1 MSRERKVN
9 LEEKIL
15 RRIKEDNITLRSRYI
30 FIAKKLGLGGGFV
43 LSLIL
48 AVLFFNIAFFSLRSS
63 GNLEFLS
70 FGRVGLLA
78 FLESFPYE
86 WVIIAVLFFVGAGV
100 LLSRYDIAYKKPF
113 KILVTILVVLV
124 LAGATTL
131 TISGVNERLEEKA
144 IEGRNPVLGFFY
156 GRRKGVW
163 RHGLVGEIIH
173 IQGETLTI
181 RTPENKQITVEIV
194 EEAFSPSRADFEIG
208 EWIRAVGQRKGDSF
222 QAFAVSRWR
231 RHRGSR
237 ERGFRRQK

>member
-15 RRIKEDNITLRSRYI
+15 RRIKEDNITLRSRYV

-48 AVLFFNIAFFSLRSS
+48 AVLFFNIAFFSLRNS

-70 FGRVGLLA
+70 FGQLGLLA
-78 FLESFPYE
+78 FLESLPYE
-86 WVIIAVLFFVGAGV
+86 WVIVAVLFFVGAGV

-113 KILVTILVVLV
+113 KILVAILVVLV
-124 LAGATTL
+124 LAGATIL
-131 TISGVNERLEEKA
+131 TISEVNEKLEEEA
-144 IEGRNPVLGFFY
+144 VEGRNPVLGLFY

-163 RHGLVGEIIH
+163 RHGLIGEIIH

-181 RTPENKQITVEIV
+181 RTPENKQITVEMV
-194 EEAFSPSRADFEIG
+194 EEESSPSRADFEIG
-208 EWIRAVGQRKGDSF
+208 EWIRAVGQRKGDSL
-222 QAFAVSRWR
+222 QAFAVRRWR
-231 RHRGSR
+231 QHRGSG
-237 ERGFRRQK
+237 ERRFRRQK